1 MSIDILKVKG
11 QADGNG
17 RTGRTILNYFLMLH
31 DIPPAII
38 FDEDKK
44 LYYEALAVF
53 DETEKIDGFISFMK
67 DEIIKTWYREKR
79 TLSSGKKKMIIC
91 L

>member
-1 MSIDILKVKG
+1 M
-11 QADGNG
+11 
-17 RTGRTILNYFLMLH
+17 NYFLMLQN
-31 DIPPAII
+31 IPPIII

-53 DETEKIDGFISFMK
+53 DETEKIDGFVSFMK
-67 DEIIKTWYREKR
+67 DEMIKTWYREKR
-79 TLSSGKKKMIIC
+79 TPSSGKRKMMIC